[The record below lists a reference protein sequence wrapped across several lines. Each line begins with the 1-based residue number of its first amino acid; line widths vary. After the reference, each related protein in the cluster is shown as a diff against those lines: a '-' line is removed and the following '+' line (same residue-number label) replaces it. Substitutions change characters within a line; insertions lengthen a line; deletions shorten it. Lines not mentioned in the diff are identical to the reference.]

1 MKDEIS
7 NILAFY
13 KNGKISCDKAVSM
26 IDSLYKTSKGKIL
39 YITISE
45 DGKKEPTKITM
56 PIKFVSLIMKTFGK
70 IPDLNIKGLEELD
83 SEEVSKL
90 ILMAIEK
97 GVVGEL
103 VQLENDQNQ
112 IVKVSIV

>member
-1 MKDEIS
+1 MKDEVS

-26 IDSLYKTSKGKIL
+26 IDSIYKTSKGKVL

-45 DGKKEPTKITM
+45 DGKEPTKITM

-90 ILMAIEK
+90 ILMAIDK

-103 VQLENDQNQ
+103 VQLENSDKQ